1 MNAPHRSE
9 IILIAAV
16 ARNGIIGRD
25 NALPWRLKADL
36 AHFRAVTMGH
46 PVLMGRKTWE
56 SLAKPLPGRRN
67 LVLTRQ
73 PDYRVQGAEVFASVD
88 EALDALKEAGRVF
101 VIGGAE
107 IYRVLLQKADI
118 LLLSEVAA
126 DVAGDARFPD
136 FDRARFRE
144 VSRTAH
150 PADADNEY
158 AVDFVEYRRTPHYP
172 AATISA
178 AAR

>member
-1 MNAPHRSE
+1 MNAPPRPE
-9 IILIAAV
+9 IVTIAAV
-16 ARNGIIGRD
+16 ARNGVIGRD

-36 AHFRAVTMGH
+36 AHFRAATMGH

-73 PDYRVQGAEVFASVD
+73 PGYRAQGAEVFASVE
-88 EALDALKEAGRVF
+88 EALAALKDAARVF

-107 IYRVLLQKADI
+107 IYRILLQKTDI

-136 FDRARFRE
+136 FDRACFKE
-144 VSRTAH
+144 VSRTTHA
-150 PADADNEY
+150 ADADNEY
-158 AVDFVEYRRTPHYP
+158 AVDFVEYRRV
-172 AATISA
+172 
-178 AAR
+178 

>member
-1 MNAPHRSE
+1 MKVSARPE

-16 ARNGIIGRD
+16 ARNGVIGRD

-46 PVLMGRKTWE
+46 PVMMGRKTWE

-73 PDYRVQGAEVFASVD
+73 LDYQAQGAEVFASAD
-88 EALDALKEAGRVF
+88 EALAAFKEAARVF

-107 IYRVLLQKADI
+107 IYRILLEKADI

-126 DVAGDARFPD
+126 DVAGDVYFPD
-136 FDRARFRE
+136 FDRASFEE
-144 VSRTAH
+144 VSRTTHA
-150 PADADNEY
+150 ADADNEY
-158 AVDFVEYRRTPHYP
+158 AVDFVEYRR
-172 AATISA
+172 I
-178 AAR
+178 

>member
-1 MNAPHRSE
+1 MNARSRPE

-16 ARNGIIGRD
+16 ARNGTIGRD

-36 AHFRAVTMGH
+36 ARFRAATMGH

-73 PDYRVQGAEVFASVD
+73 PGYRAQGAEVFASVD
-88 EALDALKEAGRVF
+88 EALAALEDAPRVF

-107 IYRVLLQKADI
+107 IYRLLLHKADI
-118 LLLSEVAA
+118 LLLTEVAA
-126 DVAGDARFPD
+126 DVAGDACFPD

-144 VSRTAH
+144 ASRTTH
-150 PADADNEY
+150 LADADNEY
-158 AVDFVEYRRTPHYP
+158 AVDFVEYRRV
-172 AATISA
+172 
-178 AAR
+178 